1 MPSSESDIKDL
12 PGLRQFRNRTVQEF
26 FDEHPDVMGVCD
38 TLYFVGEAMPL
49 LEAAGASRIPSS
61 TWCNL
66 LWQQAAD
73 YLSDAF
79 FLFVEGRLDSGF
91 ALLRMAAEL
100 ARDTAVLRS
109 FPAREHLWRN
119 REAMRN
125 EYRRAFR
132 FDTNSPL
139 GLAAQAVYK
148 FGSQHG
154 VHGHTTNFLHFVED
168 ATVNPGRN
176 LTSFKVSKI
185 GILKG
190 ISFWMRSFAPV
201 HGLCAASRSGSGPE
215 IYTAPEVYQTF
226 QETVF
231 NLGPVLESLEIWLA
245 EAKNEAQS

>member
-1 MPSSESDIKDL
+1 
-12 PGLRQFRNRTVQEF
+12 
-26 FDEHPDVMGVCD
+26 MGVCD

-49 LEAAGASRIPSS
+49 FEAAGASMVSSS

-109 FPAREHLWRN
+109 FPDREHLWRN

-125 EYRRAFR
+125 EYRKAFR
-132 FDTNSPL
+132 FDTNYPL

-154 VHGHTTNFLHFVED
+154 VHGHTSNFLHFVED
-168 ATVNPGRN
+168 VTVNPGRN

-185 GILKG
+185 GILNG

-201 HGLCAASRSGSGPE
+201 HGLCSASRSGSGPE
-215 IYTAPEVYQTF
+215 IYTAPEMYQTF

-245 EAKNEAQS
+245 EAKNEEPSGSGLQACKL

>member
-1 MPSSESDIKDL
+1 
-12 PGLRQFRNRTVQEF
+12 
-26 FDEHPDVMGVCD
+26 
-38 TLYFVGEAMPL
+38 MPL
-49 LEAAGASRIPSS
+49 LEAAGTSRVSSS

-66 LWQQAAD
+66 LWQQTAD
-73 YLSDAF
+73 YLNDAF

-100 ARDTAVLRS
+100 ARDIAVLRS
-109 FPAREHLWRN
+109 FPSREHLWRN

-125 EYRRAFR
+125 EYRKAFR

-168 ATVNPGRN
+168 ATVSHRIN
-176 LTSFKVSKI
+176 LTSFKVSKV
-185 GILKG
+185 GILNG

-215 IYTAPEVYQTF
+215 IYTAPEVYQIF
-226 QETVF
+226 RETVA
-231 NLGPVLESLEIWLA
+231 NLGPALESLEVWLA
-245 EAKNEAQS
+245 QAKNEAQS